1 MGQFY
6 IGANN
11 AIDCKNELVIEQ
23 ALKRVANSPYSQ
35 ALAKQGHEFL
45 DAQAM
50 QEAQEQGVRARH

>member
-1 MGQFY
+1 MY
-6 IGANN
+6 
-11 AIDCKNELVIEQ
+11 AIDCKNELAIEQ